1 MNVTQNW
8 LKTYIDFDFSPN
20 ELAERLTM
28 LGIEVESVKQ
38 LGTALEGV
46 VIGKVDAIRPHPNA
60 DKLVLC
66 QVDIGEAD
74 TLQIV
79 CGAPNVYEGMFAPV
93 ATIGTA
99 LPTGITIKRAKL
111 RGEESHGML
120 CSEKELDISD
130 EAAGLMELSSD
141 LSIGSPLTEALGLD
155 DVIFE
160 LEITPNRPD
169 CLSMIGVAR
178 EIRAE
183 TGNDLKLPQVNIQEG
198 EADIQ
203 EITSVTIDAPESCPR
218 YAARVIRGVKVG
230 ESPAWLKQRLESI
243 GVGIINNIVDI
254 TNFVLMEYGQPLHAF
269 DYHKLSENRIVV
281 RCAAE
286 NEQITTLDEEERNL
300 TPDMLVIADAE
311 KPVALA
317 GIMGGY
323 DSEITETTCDVLL
336 ESANFQPSS
345 VRATAK
351 KLGIHTEASY
361 RFERGA
367 DPEAVIPAL
376 DRAAQLI
383 AELAGGTLCEGVID
397 VYPGQRKPLQIQLRA
412 ERVNFILGTELE
424 TSEIEQI
431 LSRLG
436 FGIELRQKEDR
447 DREVAPTEEKDVF
460 QVTVPTFRGDIT
472 REIDLIEEIARV
484 HGYDNI
490 PTALPKGDIPIP
502 APNIS
507 AEVHRRI
514 KHFLL
519 GSGMMEAVNYSFCH
533 PNCFDKI
540 RLAADNR
547 LRDTLK
553 LRNPLSPEMSVLR
566 TTLLPSLLDNAQH
579 NHNHQIDNI
588 ALFELSTVF
597 IQGAEPARVAGILA
611 GEIGE
616 GVYGNPY
623 RSPDFFDIK
632 GAVEGILDACG
643 TTDYTFKKTDDPTF
657 HPGRNAEVLLEN
669 RRIGILGEAHPKVLE
684 SYELPYKAY
693 LFELDLEALADAADF
708 SKRFE
713 PIPIYPSVLRDLAI
727 VVDQEMQSDM
737 PIEIIYS
744 TGGKLVESVRLF
756 DVYVGDQVPEDKKSL
771 AYTITY
777 HSATETLTDKAVNDL
792 HDKVVKRLNQ
802 ELGAELRM

>member
-1 MNVTQNW
+1 MNVTLNW
-8 LKTYIDFDFSPN
+8 LKTYIDFDFSPD

-38 LGTALEGV
+38 PGAALQGV
-46 VIGKVDAIRPHPNA
+46 VVGKVDSIRPHPNA

-66 QVDIGEAD
+66 KVDIGELDA
-74 TLQIV
+74 LQIV

-93 ATIGTA
+93 ATIGTE

-111 RGEESHGML
+111 RGEESQGML

-130 EAAGLMELSSD
+130 EASGLMELSSD
-141 LSIGSPLTEALGLD
+141 LSIGTPLTEALGLD

-169 CLSMIGVAR
+169 CLSMIGIAR

-183 TGNDLKLPQVNIQEG
+183 TGNNLKLPQVDLQED
-198 EADIQ
+198 EVDIQ
-203 EITSVTIDAPESCPR
+203 ERTSVTIDAPELCPR
-218 YAARVIRGVKVG
+218 YAARVIRGVKIG

-243 GVGIINNIVDI
+243 GVGVINNIVDI

-281 RCAAE
+281 RRAARG
-286 NEQITTLDEEERNL
+286 EQITTLDEEEHDL
-300 TPDMLVIADAE
+300 TPDMLVIADSE

-323 DSEITETTCDVLL
+323 DSEITEATCDVLL

-351 KLGIHTEASY
+351 ALGIHTEASY

-383 AELAGGTLCEGVID
+383 AELAGGTICESIID
-397 VYPGQRKPLQIQLRA
+397 VYPGKKEPSHIQLRA
-412 ERVNFILGTELE
+412 ERVNFILGTALE
-424 TSEIEQI
+424 TNEIEQI

-436 FGIELRQKEDR
+436 FDVEALLR
-447 DREVAPTEEKDVF
+447 EENIY
-460 QVTVPTFRGDIT
+460 QITVPSFRADIT

-490 PTALPKGDIPIP
+490 PTTLPKGDIPIP
-502 APNIS
+502 VPNIS
-507 AEVHRRI
+507 VEVHKRT

-519 GSGMMEAVNYSFCH
+519 GSGMMEAVNYSFNH

-540 RLAADNR
+540 RLAADNP
-547 LRDTLK
+547 LRDALK
-553 LRNPLSPEMSVLR
+553 LRNPLSPEMSILR

-579 NHNHQIDNI
+579 NHNHQINNI
-588 ALFELSTVF
+588 ALFEMSTVF
-597 IQGAEPARVAGILA
+597 IQGAEPARIAGILA
-611 GEIGE
+611 GEIGG
-616 GVYGNPY
+616 GVYKNPY
-623 RSPDFFDIK
+623 RSPDFLDIK
-632 GAVEGILDACG
+632 GTVEGILEVCG
-643 TTDYTFKKTDDPTF
+643 ITDYTFKKTEEPTF
-657 HPGRNAEVLLEN
+657 HPGRNVEVLLEG
-669 RRIGILGEAHPKVLE
+669 RRIGILGEAHPEVLE

-727 VVDQEMQSDM
+727 VVDEDMQSDM

-744 TGGKLVESVRLF
+744 TGGELVESVRLF
-756 DVYVGDQVPEDKKSL
+756 DVYVGDQVPKDKKSL

-792 HDKVVKRLNQ
+792 HNKVVKRLNQ